1 MILVRACNA
10 AGFEPRIAFHSDD
23 YLAIQGFV
31 AAGVGVALIPDLALL
46 AVRDD
51 VVIRALRSE
60 PPIRRISAA
69 TLTDAYRSPATEAML
84 DILRDVGHEFERD
97 RRQLALAS

>member
-31 AAGVGVALIPDLALL
+31 AAGVGVSLIPDLALL

-51 VVIRALRSE
+51 VAIRSLDTRAPGRT
-60 PPIRRISAA
+60 ISAA
-69 TLTDAYRSPATEAML
+69 TLRDGYRSPAVDAML
-84 DILRDVGHEFERD
+84 GILREVGTAFAAD
-97 RRQLALAS
+97 RRELALAS